1 MYGLLI
7 QEIARARH
15 EERLCGI
22 PGPKFRRRR
31 RRRPPEY
38 ESVNSQPRRRSAP
51 WIGPRTPV
59 RI

>member
-22 PGPKFRRRR
+22 PGPKFRVRVRQFPASASIR
-31 RRRPPEY
+31 SMDRPADSGSDLNP
-38 ESVNSQPRRRSAP
+38 NRA
-51 WIGPRTPV
+51 
-59 RI
+59 